1 MRKLT
6 ICLTLFLLF
15 LLAIHTGLAQ
25 TDSTASITTDR
36 PTQGLSSS
44 TVKKGFFQIE
54 SGAIFVDRTD
64 QTQEWEKWSI
74 GTTKLRYGVYDD
86 FEVSVESSY
95 EYWNIENI
103 DDGSIS
109 TSEGLGSVSAAFKVR
124 IADEKGIRP
133 QMAISGSITFRH
145 LGGEDFAPTYS
156 YPVGL
161 LLASHTLS
169 RRWSLAYNFG
179 FSYNGENPDGFFI
192 YTGSLG
198 YQISPKIWSFA
209 EAYGN
214 FDNGDQPNHRLDGG
228 FTYLIANNLQVDITA
243 GWGLDDVVK
252 RFMLNAGFA
261 WRIPR

>member
-6 ICLTLFLLF
+6 ICLTLIFSF
-15 LLAIHTGLAQ
+15 LLAILTVLAQ
-25 TDSTASITTDR
+25 TESTVTINTDR
-36 PTQGLSSS
+36 PTQGLSPS

-54 SGAIFVDRTD
+54 SGAIFVDRKD
-64 QTQEWEKWSI
+64 KTQEWEKWSI
-74 GTTKLRYGVYDD
+74 GTTKLRYGVFDD

-95 EYWNIENI
+95 EYWNNVKI
-103 DDGSIS
+103 DDGSVS
-109 TSEGLGSVSAAFKVR
+109 TSEGMGPVSAAFKVR

-145 LGGEDFAPTYS
+145 LGYEDFAPTYS

-161 LLASHTLS
+161 FLASHTLS
-169 RRWSLAYNFG
+169 KRLSLAYNFG
-179 FSYNGENPDGFFI
+179 FSYNGENADGFFV

-198 YQISPKIWSFA
+198 YQISTKIWSFA

-228 FTYLIANNLQVDITA
+228 LTYLVANNFQVDITA
-243 GWGLDDVVK
+243 GWGLDTEVK
-252 RFMLNAGFA
+252 RLMVNAGFA

>member
-1 MRKLT
+1 MT
-6 ICLTLFLLF
+6 CVLLF
-15 LLAIHTGLAQ
+15 LFAIHGGLAQ
-25 TDSTASITTDR
+25 TDSTGSIKADR
-36 PTQGLSSS
+36 PTQGLSPSN
-44 TVKKGFFQIE
+44 VKKGFFQIE
-54 SGAIFVDRTD
+54 SGIIFVDRKD
-64 QTQEWEKWSI
+64 KTQEWEKWSI
-74 GTTKLRYGVYDD
+74 GTTKLRYGVFDD

-95 EYWNIENI
+95 EAWNSENIE
-103 DDGSIS
+103 DEAVS
-109 TSEGLGSVSAAFKVR
+109 TSEGLGPVSAAFKVR

-145 LGGEDFAPTYS
+145 LGEEEFTPTYS

-161 LLASHTLS
+161 FLATHTLS
-169 RRWSLAYNFG
+169 ERWSLAYNFG

-198 YQISPKIWSFA
+198 YQISQKIWSFA
-209 EAYGN
+209 EVYGN
-214 FDNGDQPNHRLDGG
+214 FDNGDHPNHRLDGG
-228 FTYLIANNLQVDITA
+228 FTYLIANNLQVDVTA